1 MKTNDT
7 NIVVKKDSEVYYINK
22 YKISSIAYLF
32 ILIYNISIGI
42 TIISFILYQINLNN
56 YNLTYTILP
65 DLNYIFSSLYRGSVN
80 PYIILILTYYFYLLY
95 PLLFP
100 IMFII
105 YIKLNNKIT
114 YSHIAK
120 IYVNTIKLISVT
132 IWIQIII
139 TIIYL
144 INDFIKYGYY

>member
-1 MKTNDT
+1 LKTNDT